1 MIAGNGIGVK
11 QQPVRLVCEA
21 DRRAQDRLFLL
32 VRRLQ
37 TGLIV
42 IGLCGCANFLPGR
55 ATLPEEHA
63 LARFEDTALYRA
75 TASEL
80 GGPGSCGLRALPVPG
95 YAFAARLEL
104 ARRAERSLD
113 VQYYVFRDDNTGLR
127 LMRAL
132 RDAALRGVRVRVII
146 DDFHT
151 AGEDTILSD
160 LDAVPNIEVR
170 LYNPIASWRKSEFGR
185 ALGALPEIERLDHR
199 MHNKLFVA
207 DNAAAIFG
215 GRNIADEYFMH
226 SEESNFVDLDMF
238 VAGSPVRELSE
249 SFDAYWNSSI
259 VYPLR
264 QIIAPHLPGD
274 LAQAEFEQMTRKLPE
289 QTLETLPNALAR
301 FGTLPG
307 EIAAG
312 RVGGFAP
319 ATCRVVADIPTKFE
333 KVDDPGLPTVTRAVL
348 SMLSGAQREVEI
360 VSPYFVPGEKGM
372 RMMHDAKL
380 KHGRTLIITNS
391 LASSDS
397 SSAQYGYMRYRK
409 AMLKEGVVLRELSPS
424 AVTKRRRF
432 GAFGRSLGRLH
443 VKAVIVDRQRI
454 FIGSMNL
461 DFRSAYRN
469 TEIGLIIDSPETVGQ
484 LTGLLD
490 EQSFYDLRLTRS
502 DDIEWVQRGED
513 GKVQIFD
520 VDPETTWWERLSPEI
535 MGLFIPEKEL

>member
-1 MIAGNGIGVK
+1 MLAGFV
-11 QQPVRLVCEA
+11 VV
-21 DRRAQDRLFLL
+21 
-32 VRRLQ
+32 
-37 TGLIV
+37 GLS
-42 IGLCGCANFLPGR
+42 GCANFLPER

-63 LARFEDTALYRA
+63 LVRFEDTALYRA
-75 TASEL
+75 TAGDL
-80 GGPGSCGLRALPVPG
+80 GGSNSCGLRPLPVST

-104 ARRAERSLD
+104 ARRAERTLD
-113 VQYYVFRDDNTGLR
+113 VQYYVFRNDNAGLR

-151 AGEDTILSD
+151 AGEDAVLSD
-160 LDAVPNIEVR
+160 LDSVPNLEVR

-185 ALGALPEIERLDHR
+185 TVGALPEIGRLDHR

-215 GRNIADEYFMH
+215 GRNIADEYFMR

-238 VAGSPVRELSE
+238 VAGSAVRDLSK
-249 SFDAYWNSSI
+249 SFDAFWNSSI
-259 VYPLR
+259 VYPLS
-264 QIIAPHLPGD
+264 QIIAPHLPRD
-274 LAQAEFEQMTRKLPE
+274 LALAEFDQLTRDVPE
-289 QTLETLPNALAR
+289 QTLEPLPILLAR

-312 RVGGFAP
+312 HVAGFAP
-319 ATCRVVADIPTKFE
+319 AACSVVADIPTKFE

-348 SMLSGAQREVEI
+348 GMLSDAREEVEI
-360 VSPYFVPGEKGM
+360 ISPYFVPGERGM
-372 RMMHDAKL
+372 RMMHEANL
-380 KHGRTLIITNS
+380 KHGRTVIITNS

-409 AMLKEGVVLRELSPS
+409 AMLREGVVLRELSPS
-424 AVTKRRRF
+424 AATRRRRLGFF
-432 GAFGRSLGRLH
+432 GKSLGRLH
-443 VKAVIVDRQRI
+443 VKAIVVDHQRV

-484 LTGLLD
+484 LSGLLD
-490 EQSFYDLRLTRS
+490 EQSFYDLRLTDSNR
-502 DDIEWVQRGED
+502 IEWVQRGED
-513 GKVQIFD
+513 GKVRIFD
-520 VDPETTWWERLSPEI
+520 VDPETTWWERLWPEI
-535 MGLFIPEKEL
+535 TGLFIPEKEL